1 MVLHQ
6 LGCQKEHGGC
16 GAGWGRGIGRRLI
29 RDWTRGRGDVRELVA
44 GEAGG
49 EEVSKSHQMDCKG
62 RSGPRRGTSTLEE
75 RMDLA

>member
-16 GAGWGRGIGRRLI
+16 GA
-29 RDWTRGRGDVRELVA
+29 DVRELVA